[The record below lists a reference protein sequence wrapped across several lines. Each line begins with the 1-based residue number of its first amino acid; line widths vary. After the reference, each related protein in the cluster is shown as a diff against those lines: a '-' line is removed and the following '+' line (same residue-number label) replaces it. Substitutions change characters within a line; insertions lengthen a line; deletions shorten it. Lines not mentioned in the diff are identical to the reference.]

1 VTDERDRYRA
11 KTPPLGSP
19 SGEIR
24 KQLDASAAARERSET
39 PVGMQVIG
47 DRTKS
52 ITADTIDI
60 RQRLH
65 VVEREQLEQTR
76 VLAALGGQMIHLDT
90 KVDLLVD
97 ESKQTRRERESREA
111 RADKRAETEL
121 AFRRDRAL
129 KIIAIVVPTIAAVGA
144 LIATIV
150 SSVGR

>member
-1 VTDERDRYRA
+1 M
-11 KTPPLGSP
+11 
-19 SGEIR
+19 R
-24 KQLDASAAARERSET
+24 KHLEATRERSET

-52 ITADTIDI
+52 ITSDTMDI

-76 VLAALGGQMIHLDT
+76 QLAVMNGQMIHLDT

-97 ESKQTRRERESREA
+97 ESKQTRRERENREA
-111 RADKRAETEL
+111 RIDKRAETEL
-121 AFRRDRAL
+121 AFRRDRSL

-144 LIATIV
+144 LIATIISAV
-150 SSVGR
+150 TR